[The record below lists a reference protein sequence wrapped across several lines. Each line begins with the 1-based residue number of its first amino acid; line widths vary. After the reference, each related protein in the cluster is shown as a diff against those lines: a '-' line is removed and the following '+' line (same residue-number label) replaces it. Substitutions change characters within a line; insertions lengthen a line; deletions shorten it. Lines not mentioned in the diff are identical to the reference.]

1 MFGNEMLRCN
11 ALAVWVV
18 LFGSLLPIT
27 AETFTIRSA
36 PPLGR
41 IEVRY
46 FLTGV
51 FGGYGGF
58 IQDPDKDGAYSIPL
72 QQDRKPAESLK
83 AILYAPSCQFDI
95 LSLDLL
101 SNPTRSA
108 TFECRHLPTI
118 SLRGRISP
126 LPLAGE
132 RLFLTISY
140 EAWWDHHFFGFAD
153 GMVQSFKV
161 GTAFVQSD
169 GHFQVQIPDFSKDLV
184 TNEMQDAS
192 LRVLVLGHQ
201 GRTTEEEVVAPAHM
215 RHGQLGL
222 KILPSYDSEIPFTA
236 VQQP

>member
-1 MFGNEMLRCN
+1 M
-11 ALAVWVV
+11 
-18 LFGSLLPIT
+18 
-27 AETFTIRSA
+27 
-36 PPLGR
+36 
-41 IEVRY
+41 
-46 FLTGV
+46 

-169 GHFQVQIPDFSKDLV
+169 GHFQVQIPDFSKDRV

-201 GRTTEEEVVAPAHM
+201 DGCEAKRRKQDGGRELARPHGGHVRNRFEAA
-215 RHGQLGL
+215 RHRNSEGSLDPCDLPRPLLSSPQLS
-222 KILPSYDSEIPFTA
+222 IA
-236 VQQP
+236 